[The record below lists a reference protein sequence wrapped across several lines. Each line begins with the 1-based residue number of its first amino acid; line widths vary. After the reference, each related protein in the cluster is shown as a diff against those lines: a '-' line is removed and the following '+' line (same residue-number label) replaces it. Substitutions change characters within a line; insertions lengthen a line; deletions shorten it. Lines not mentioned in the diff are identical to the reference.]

1 MSLNIALLNA
11 ISGLQVNSRAL
22 DVTAQNVSNV
32 NTEGYSRKTIHQ
44 QAVVVAG
51 QGAGVEISAI
61 TRTVNEFM
69 IKELRTS
76 VTELGD
82 AQVRSNFYARM
93 QDLFGSLSSD
103 TSPSLAIADLATKFQ
118 ALSDT
123 PENVSLRTDV
133 VERARLLVEQV
144 ADMAAQI
151 ESLRV
156 EVDREIQDDVT
167 SVNTQLSLIQELNIQ
182 IAEGSALG
190 QGVSELQDQRDIALN
205 KVAEVMD
212 IQQFSR
218 GNGEIVILTKLGRPL
233 VDRTAATIS
242 HTSVSSINPL
252 TTHTSGAIDGITLN
266 GIDITNEISS
276 GRVAGLVAMR
286 DTLLPNLHSQMQEL
300 VGALHNEI
308 NALHNQGT
316 AHPGLTTVTGTR
328 TVASTDVPI
337 WTGTF
342 RVAANDSSGTIVELL
357 DINLATT
364 TTIGDLVTAID
375 GMTNASASLNASGKL
390 VITGAGANKIAF
402 GEMSS
407 AVTAGSETKGASNFL
422 GLNDFFTSATEY
434 DDYQTAFLS
443 SNSAALGIA
452 GSLTFH
458 QASFGTTAVAY
469 TTGNSLADLATSI
482 NANAT
487 LSTAGITASV
497 IADGTGYRLR
507 VSDNGADNFFVTD
520 SSTFVSSRSLQ
531 PRDSGI
537 VSQVAVR
544 SDIVSDPSKISRGTL
559 NSSLTAVATDLGIA
573 IGDKSAVQAM
583 ANQFNEKLDFDATNL
598 LAASS
603 STLSQ
608 YASEI
613 LSLNAAQANSANDT
627 RDARQILFDS
637 LREKT
642 SAISGVNLDEEMSLM
657 IVLENAYAASARVVS
672 ATQEMF
678 DLLTQMVR

>member
-1 MSLNIALLNA
+1 MSLNIALFNA
-11 ISGLQVNSRAL
+11 ISGLHVNSRAL

-51 QGAGVEISAI
+51 QGAGVEIAAI

-69 IKELRTS
+69 IKEMRAS

-82 AQVRSNFYARM
+82 AQVRSDIYARM

-133 VERARLLVEQV
+133 VERARLLVEQFV
-144 ADMAAQI
+144 DMAEQI
-151 ESLRV
+151 EALRV

-182 IAEGSALG
+182 IAEGTALG

-212 IQQFSR
+212 IQQFTR
-218 GNGEIVILTKLGRPL
+218 GNGEIVLLTKLGRPL
-233 VDRTAATIS
+233 VDRTASTLS

-252 TTHTSGAIDGITLN
+252 TTHASGAIDGITLN

-276 GRVAGLVAMR
+276 GRIAGLVAMR

-316 AHPGLTTVTGTR
+316 AHPGLANVTGTR
-328 TVASTDVPI
+328 TLASTDAPV

-342 RVAANDSSGTIVELL
+342 RVAANDSTGTIVELL

-364 TTIGDLVTAID
+364 TTIGDLVTAIN

-390 VITGAGANKIAF
+390 VITAAGANRVAF

-407 AVTAGSETKGASNFL
+407 AVTVGSETKGASNFL

-434 DDYQTAFLS
+434 DDYQTSFLS
-443 SNSAALGIA
+443 SDTASLGIS

-458 QASFGTTAVAY
+458 QASFGTTAIAY
-469 TTGNSLADLATSI
+469 TTGNSLADLATAI
-482 NANAT
+482 NADAT
-487 LSTAGITASV
+487 LTTAGISASV

-507 VSDNGADNFFVTD
+507 ISDNGADNFYVTD
-520 SSTFVSSRSLQ
+520 SSTFISSRNLK

-537 VSQVAVR
+537 VSQIAVR
-544 SDIVSDPSKISRGTL
+544 SDIIADPSKISRGTL

-573 IGDKSAVQAM
+573 VGDKTAVQAM
-583 ANQFNEKLDFDATNL
+583 ANQFSAKLSFDATNL

-642 SAISGVNLDEEMSLM
+642 SAISGVNLDEELSLM